1 MLITIYNIYFESVTF
16 VRKNVFVVVPF
27 VLFQVACFL
36 LNTWM
41 QTNTLFGRFAYQL
54 IYFLSFCLAVIFLIV
69 AVYKKEGVINAEGT
83 VLRSAWG
90 NVGSVVL
97 LIFYISFDVL
107 VLGFAVSLLF
117 EILHLPD
124 AGKDALVFLII
135 AAFFVSFPLSLR
147 HLICYNKVFVSA
159 SIKAGFVELYKHP
172 LFYFSVFLSGVAVS
186 LFPSL
191 LSPFSWLALPFIPVA
206 EWMGARQIN
215 SINWLAVLL
224 YPFVLA
230 VTQTALT
237 YAFIL
242 KNKIQ

>member
-1 MLITIYNIYFESVTF
+1 MLITIYNIYFESVAF
-16 VRKNVFVVVPF
+16 VRKNIFVVVPF
-27 VLFQVACFL
+27 FLFQVVCVL
-36 LNTWM
+36 LNAWM
-41 QTNTLFGRFAYQL
+41 QTNTPFGRFVYQL
-54 IYFLSFCLAVIFLIV
+54 VYFLFFCLSVVFLIV
-69 AVYKKEGVINAEGT
+69 AVYKKEGIINAEGT
-83 VLRSAWG
+83 ILRSAWESA
-90 NVGSVVL
+90 GSIVL

-117 EILHLPD
+117 EILGLPD
-124 AGKDALVFLII
+124 AGKNALVYLII

-147 HLICYNKVFVSA
+147 HLICYKKIFVSD

-172 LFYFSVFLSGVAVS
+172 LFYLSVFLSGTVVT

-191 LSPFSWLALPFIPVA
+191 LSPFSWLALPFIPIT
-206 EWMGARQIN
+206 EWVGTRQIN

-224 YPFVLA
+224 GPFVSA